1 MKGMKGLYSV
11 VLLKESTIAEHK
23 NKEDAKFFE
32 ESIVLLNVGEEFF
45 EKKSPEALLAY
56 FNEMIPPLDYIN
68 GYGEVVHNRIV
79 RVIDYF
85 QLNDPVDTA
94 DFTEVYSRFIVEK
107 IDTTAED
114 VVNKYY
120 NNPIEKE

>member
-1 MKGMKGLYSV
+1 MYSV
-11 VLLKESTIAEHK
+11 VLLKESSVTEQK
-23 NKEDAKFFE
+23 NEDDTKFFE
-32 ESIVLLNVGEEFF
+32 ESIILLNVEEEFF
-45 EKKSPEALLAY
+45 ENKSPEALLAY
-56 FNEMIPPLDYIN
+56 FNEKIPPLEYVN
-68 GYGEVVHNRIV
+68 GYGERIHNRIV
-79 RVIDYF
+79 HIIDYF
-85 QLNDPVDTA
+85 QLIDSIEGE